1 MAGGGLQASTCLQTA
16 LLLAVHWSVSQLAP
30 LRPLPLYPRFLSKGS
45 RLSTEWLGVGR
56 LPTAP
61 PPSLQ
66 DRCNLAWHPTW
77 SAAFPTAKE
86 ASCHQNPDW
95 QRSAFFWSLCWKH
108 SESPSM
114 WFGGCFLCCLDRTD
128 LGLKPCCSDPFA
140 AMASLLIAPPVS
152 AHSWLRWAPWEWY
165 ESFQGR
171 ASVACPLPG
180 I

>member
-30 LRPLPLYPRFLSKGS
+30 LCPLSLYPRFLSKGS

-61 PPSLQ
+61 TPTPKPARQMQSRLTSYLVGSISHSKGSQLPSEPRL
-66 DRCNLAWHPTW
+66 
-77 SAAFPTAKE
+77 TAV
-86 ASCHQNPDW
+86 C
-95 QRSAFFWSLCWKH
+95 FFWSLCWKH
-108 SESPSM
+108 SM

-152 AHSWLRWAPWEWY
+152 AHSWLRWAPWEWS

-171 ASVACPLPG
+171 ASVACPSPG